1 MLTAD
6 CVRRYDKVW
15 NGKERMGLEG
25 SGGILRLWLEVLDKD
40 PKRQNKFED

>member
-6 CVRRYDKVW
+6 CVRRFNEVW

-40 PKRQNKFED
+40 PEGHNKFED